1 MILKNEATKDPI
13 RPKAARIENM
23 EEIPHSLPII
33 PPKLRGVFPTICP
46 IIIAITPPQKPKE
59 TNMPPAHISAI
70 DIAAPDHNRKKSKPV
85 RLRFD

>member
-1 MILKNEATKDPI
+1 MKLQKIRI

-33 PPKLRGVFPTICP
+33 PPKLRGIPNDMSNYNSHYSSP
-46 IIIAITPPQKPKE
+46 KPKE